1 MARAPKK
8 TPTAGKA
15 RATQASRSADGKR
28 AAAKADR
35 EASTDD
41 EDLQDDPPDEASQ
54 PVVAELVSPNDW
66 EKESLESTFDDA
78 DLLDE
83 PDPLLEAT
91 HALYTPADRPA
102 PLAPRRDPIAQFVA
116 EARRYPRLS
125 EEQER
130 QLIAAVRDSD
140 NKDAARKLVVHNLR
154 LVVTIAYQY
163 RRAWTSM
170 LDLFQE
176 GSIGLIEAVSRW
188 DPSLGTRFG
197 SYAAYWIRAYVL
209 RFLMRNARLIH
220 VGNTRAGRK
229 LFFRL
234 NKEKAL
240 LAAAGFDVTPK
251 LLAAKLDVA
260 EKDIEEVSSLLA
272 GREISLAPR
281 PDEEG
286 GDLEERLSAPNATSP
301 EDDAARNL
309 LSRSIRQQMERFA
322 ETLTDPRE
330 QAVWSL
336 HLASDDDPL
345 SLSVLGERFGVSKQR
360 MGQLADRLKTRFRE
374 QIVAAMGAD
383 FEMMSRPEAN
393 E

>member
-1 MARAPKK
+1 MARSAKL
-8 TPTAGKA
+8 TPTGGKPKPEKRKAAGSKRGKA
-15 RATQASRSADGKR
+15 SPATDAADDEATQ
-28 AAAKADR
+28 
-35 EASTDD
+35 D
-41 EDLQDDPPDEASQ
+41 EDQTETTS
-54 PVVAELVSPNDW
+54 PVVAELVGPDDW
-66 EKESLESTFDDA
+66 DRESLEAEFDDA
-78 DLLDE
+78 ELSEEQDY
-83 PDPLLEAT
+83 LLEAT
-91 HALYTPADRPA
+91 QALATKADRPA
-102 PLAPRRDPIAQFVA
+102 PLAPRRDPVAQFVA

-125 EEQER
+125 EEEER
-130 QLIAAVRDSD
+130 QLIAEVRNTD
-140 NKDAARKLVVHNLR
+140 NKDAGRKLVVHNLR

-188 DPSLGTRFG
+188 DPALGTRFG

-240 LAAAGFDVTPK
+240 LAAAGFEPTPK

-260 EKDIEEVSSLLA
+260 EKDIEEVSSMLA

-286 GDLEERLSAPNATSP
+286 GDLEERLSAPNASSP
-301 EDDAARNL
+301 EDDAARIL
-309 LSRSIRQQMERFA
+309 LTRSIREQMDRFA
-322 ETLTDPRE
+322 ATLTDPRE
-330 QAVWSL
+330 KAVWAL
-336 HLASDDDPL
+336 HLASDEEPQ
-345 SLSVLGERFGVSKQR
+345 SLSVLGDKFGVSKQR
-360 MGQLADRLKTRFRE
+360 MGQLADRLKARFRE
-374 QIVAAMGAD
+374 QIVTAMGDD
-383 FEMMSRPEAN
+383 FEMNWRPGDN

>member
-1 MARAPKK
+1 MARAVKK
-8 TPTAGKA
+8 TPTVGKA
-15 RATQASRSADGKR
+15 RAAR
-28 AAAKADR
+28 AATKADKP
-35 EASTDD
+35 AVADD
-41 EDLQDDPPDEASQ
+41 GDLQDDSTEEATQ
-54 PVVAELVSPNDW
+54 PIVAEFVSSDDW
-66 EKESLESTFDDA
+66 EKDSLEATFDDA
-78 DLLDE
+78 DLIDE
-83 PDPLLEAT
+83 PDTLLEAT
-91 HALYTPADRPA
+91 NALSSPADRPA

-125 EEQER
+125 DEQER
-130 QLIAAVRDSD
+130 LLIAAVRDSD
-140 NKDAARKLVVHNLR
+140 DKDAARKLVVHNLR
-154 LVVTIAYQY
+154 LVVTISYQY

-240 LAAAGFDVTPK
+240 LAAAGFEVTPK

-260 EKDIEEVSSLLA
+260 EKDIEEVSSMLA

-286 GDLEERLSAPNATSP
+286 GDLEERLSNPNASSP
-301 EDDAARNL
+301 EDDADRNL
-309 LSRSIRQQMERFA
+309 LARSIRQQMDGFA

-336 HLASDDDPL
+336 HLASDDEPL

-374 QIVAAMGAD
+374 QIVTAMGAD
-383 FEMMSRPEAN
+383 FEMMWRPESN

>member
-8 TPTAGKA
+8 SPTGGKA
-15 RATQASRSADGKR
+15 RPAKPPHDAGGKR
-28 AAAKADR
+28 AALDAAT
-35 EASTDD
+35 ASD
-41 EDLQDDPPDEASQ
+41 EDESQDDALEESAL
-54 PVVAELVSPNDW
+54 PVVAELVSPDDW
-66 EKESLESTFDDA
+66 GKETLGDNFDDA
-78 DLLDE
+78 ELPED

-91 HALYTPADRPA
+91 RALSTSVDRPA
-102 PLAPRRDPIAQFVA
+102 PLAPRRDPVAQFVA

-125 EEQER
+125 EDEER
-130 QLIAAVRDSD
+130 QLIAAVRNTDD
-140 NKDAARKLVVHNLR
+140 KDAGRKLVVHNLR

-188 DPSLGTRFG
+188 DPALGTRFG

-240 LAAAGFDVTPK
+240 LAAAGFEPTPK

-260 EKDIEEVSSLLA
+260 EKDIEEVSSMLA

-286 GDLEERLSAPNATSP
+286 GDLEERLSAPNAASP
-301 EDDAARNL
+301 EDDAARTL
-309 LSRSIRQQMERFA
+309 LTRSIRQQMDRFA

-330 QAVWSL
+330 KAVWSL
-336 HLASDDDPL
+336 HLASDEEPL
-345 SLSVLGERFGVSKQR
+345 SLSVLGEKFGVSKQR
-360 MGQLADRLKTRFRE
+360 MGQLAERLKARFRD
-374 QIVAAMGAD
+374 QIVTAMGAD
-383 FEMMSRPEAN
+383 FEMMWRPEAG